1 MSAAHTASATIDR
14 AIAKGAALS
23 GVINA
28 VINGAIQW
36 YLLADY
42 ASLPLTVDGITTDE
56 HTVFG
61 AAVPLAVSLAMI
73 LTAVAY
79 MTVKAPKPPFYPT
92 FLWMTVK
99 HGFFALGVIV
109 TFAVLW
115 QRVFGSIL
123 VPLSVAVLMLGLIA
137 GLVAAMVNYMTMR
150 AAAERTSSV

>member
-1 MSAAHTASATIDR
+1 M
-14 AIAKGAALS
+14 GAALS

-28 VINGAIQW
+28 LINGAIQW
-36 YLLADY
+36 YLLADC
-42 ASLPLTVDGITTDE
+42 ASLPLTVDGITNEE

-61 AAVPLAVSLAMI
+61 AAVPLAVSLAMM

-115 QRVFGSIL
+115 QRMFGSIL
-123 VPLSVAVLMLGLIA
+123 VPLSVAVLVLALVA

-150 AAAERTSSV
+150 AAVGRAP

>member
-1 MSAAHTASATIDR
+1 MSAAHPVSAPNDR
-14 AIAKGAALS
+14 AIAKGAVLS

-42 ASLPLTVDGITTDE
+42 ASLPLTVDGITNEE

-150 AAAERTSSV
+150 AAAERSSSE

>member
-1 MSAAHTASATIDR
+1 MSASHTASAASDS

-23 GVINA
+23 GIINA

-36 YLLADY
+36 YLLADH
-42 ASLPLTVDGITTDE
+42 APLPLTVDGITNEE

-73 LTAVAY
+73 LTFVAY
-79 MTVKAPKPPFYPT
+79 RTVKVPKPPFYPS

-115 QRVFGSIL
+115 QRMFGSIV
-123 VPLSVAVLMLGLIA
+123 VPLGAAVVILGLVA
-137 GLVAAMVNYMTMR
+137 GVVAAMVNYMTIR
-150 AAAERTSSV
+150 AAVARGG

>member
-1 MSAAHTASATIDR
+1 MSAAHTASAPTDSV
-14 AIAKGAALS
+14 IAKGAALS
-23 GVINA
+23 GIINA
-28 VINGAIQW
+28 LINGAIQW

-42 ASLPLTVDGITTDE
+42 ASLPLTVDGITNEE

-79 MTVKAPKPPFYPT
+79 MTVKVPKPPFYPT

-115 QRVFGSIL
+115 QRTFGSIL
-123 VPLSVAVLMLGLIA
+123 VPLSSAVLILGLVA

-150 AAAERTSSV
+150 AAVGRAP